1 MQNLRSSMG
10 ETPAYLLIA
19 DCMPKIFDYLQ
30 LNDRLN
36 ASLVSKYFKGL
47 ADDWTNGFG
56 RESGIESARV
66 IPFLKQSVRLFPQ
79 LIKVD
84 LSHYPTVQNYF
95 YRNSTLAAVRLNV
108 GTQMPEL
115 TNEILIGLKKSGVA
129 TDRFNLY
136 QAIQKD
142 NIPLLNA
149 LLETFDLNK
158 NCWEGHSITKKWLE
172 GDKTLSTTSLNKV
185 IRFTAKN
192 GSLAAL
198 KAVINKFSLHLS
210 NPKDVFETLDLA
222 KVDFVADFID
232 EKICAKDPAFISI
245 YGNPQKVGEDE
256 IHVEMLESLTLEEHS
271 YDFTF
276 GGLLKAIAR
285 GNHSAIESLMS
296 KVWIVEAHLDC
307 AIVFKKTELEAYL
320 RARMHSQ

>member
-1 MQNLRSSMG
+1 MQNLRPMEGAPVYFS
-10 ETPAYLLIA
+10 IA

-36 ASLVSKYFKGL
+36 ASLVSKYFKGV

-56 RESGIESARV
+56 RDSGIESARV
-66 IPFLKQSVRLFPQ
+66 IPFLKQSVRFFPQ
-79 LIKVD
+79 LTKVD

-95 YRNSTLAAVRLNV
+95 YQNSTLAAVRLNV
-108 GTQMPEL
+108 GVQMPEL

-136 QAIQKD
+136 QAILEN

-158 NCWEGHSITKKWLE
+158 NCWEGHSITKKCHE
-172 GDKTLSTTSLNKV
+172 GDKTLSTISLNKV
-185 IRFTAKN
+185 IRFAAKK
-192 GSLAAL
+192 GSLVAL
-198 KAVINKFSLHLS
+198 KAVVNKFSLHLS

-222 KVDFVADFID
+222 KVDFIADFID
-232 EKICAKDPAFISI
+232 EKICVKDPAFTSI
-245 YGNPQKVGEDE
+245 YGNPQKAGEDE
-256 IHVEMLESLTLEEHS
+256 INVEMLESLTLEEHS

-276 GGLLKAIAR
+276 GGLLKAITR
-285 GNHSAIESLMS
+285 GNHSAIESLMQ
-296 KVWIVEAHLDC
+296 KVWIVETHLVC
-307 AIVFKKTELEAYL
+307 AIVFKNTEFEAYL